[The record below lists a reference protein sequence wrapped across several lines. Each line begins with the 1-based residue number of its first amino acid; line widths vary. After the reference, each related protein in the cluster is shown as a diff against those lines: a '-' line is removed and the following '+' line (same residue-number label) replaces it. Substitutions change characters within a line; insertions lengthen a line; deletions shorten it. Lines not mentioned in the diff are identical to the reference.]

1 MRICPKC
8 SFQNEDAALICAAC
22 STSLPAQSSA
32 MTDVDAFMADKARR
46 KKTRTMMVAGFAAVA
61 VIGAVVGGILMWK
74 AQQNRMVHKKFY
86 EDFSQADEKS
96 YGDFWQCFYR
106 DTTKQ
111 AFALQSN
118 LVLYEKISKAFE
130 ANRKGYKTF
139 VEDKCIPKIKEVPR
153 RVSGLNPPSE
163 YTAALEKYTKSSMK
177 VEQATLKI
185 SEELGRLYEDIARD
199 KKILAAADEWHK
211 GYAPKDATKEAIVYD
226 HFLRCAVPN
235 YDVLKNGDEL
245 VAELQKQ
252 LKAATAYVNRLRTE
266 CYKLL
271 DAPPAKPT
279 PKYVEGFKKIG
290 EEEDPRD
297 IRAFKDFFKRANRT
311 RESEILEPVGKV
323 WLDYKDGRDEVLK
336 VAAKVLQ

>member
-22 STSLPAQSSA
+22 SATLPAQSSA

-46 KKTRTMMVAGFAAVA
+46 KRQRTMMVAIGAV
-61 VIGAVVGGILMWK
+61 VVVVGAVVGGVLMWK
-74 AQQNRMVHKKFY
+74 NQQNRMVHKKFY
-86 EDFSQADEKS
+86 EEFSQADEKS

-106 DTTKQ
+106 DQTKQ
-111 AFALQSN
+111 AFALPSN

-139 VEDKCIPKIKEVPR
+139 VEDKCVPKIKD
-153 RVSGLNPPSE
+153 VSRKVSSLNAPPE
-163 YTAALEKYTKSSMK
+163 YAAALEKYTKSSMK
-177 VEQATLKI
+177 VEAVALKI
-185 SEELGRLYEDIARD
+185 SDDLGKLYEDMARD
-199 KKILAAADEWHK
+199 KKIIAAADEWHK
-211 GYAPKDATKEAIVYD
+211 GYAPKDITKEAIQYD
-226 HFLRCAVPN
+226 HFLRCAIPN
-235 YDVLKNGDEL
+235 YDVLKNGDEV

-252 LKAATAYVNRLRTE
+252 LKASTTYVARLRSE
-266 CYKLL
+266 CMKVL
-271 DAPPAKPT
+271 DSPPAKPT
-279 PKYVEGFKKIG
+279 AKYVDGFKKIG

-297 IRAFKDFFKRANRT
+297 VRAFKDFFKRANRV
-311 RESEILEPVGKV
+311 RESEILEPIGKV